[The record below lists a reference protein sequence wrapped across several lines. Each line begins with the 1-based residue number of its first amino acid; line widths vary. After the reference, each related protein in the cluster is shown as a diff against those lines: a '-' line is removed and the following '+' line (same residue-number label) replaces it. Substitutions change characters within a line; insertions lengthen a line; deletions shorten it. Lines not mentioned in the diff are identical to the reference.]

1 MKERMLIVDD
11 EPDIL
16 DFVERVFRKDYDVRR
31 AQSGRKALEI
41 MRREEIHILV
51 TDHKMPGMT
60 GLELLASMEAQIPYA
75 GNVVKVL
82 LSGYTDVP
90 EIQKAVDSFGIHQ
103 YVVKPVDTKRLKQA
117 IEEAKQHSLTDDWL
131 FTMGTDPGFRPPV

>member
-16 DFVERVFRKDYDVRR
+16 DFVERVFRKDFDVRR
-31 AQSGRKALEI
+31 ARSGEKALEV
-41 MRREEIHILV
+41 MRKEEIHILV

-60 GLELLASMEAQIPYA
+60 GLELLENMYAQIPYA
-75 GNVVKVL
+75 DRVVKVL
-82 LSGYTDVP
+82 LSGYTEVP
-90 EIQKAVDSFGIHQ
+90 EIQKAVHAFGIHQ

-117 IEEAKQHSLTDDWL
+117 IAEAKQHSLTEDWL
-131 FTMGTDPGFRPPV
+131 FTTGTDPGFLPPE